1 MQDSGP
7 NTMGV
12 PDDSNPEAD
21 TASGGAPEQPDGP
34 PETTDPDGTP
44 KENPAG

>member
-1 MQDSGP
+1 MSDREGTTS
-7 NTMGV
+7 
-12 PDDSNPEAD
+12 DPETEED
-21 TASGGAPEQPDGP
+21 TASGGAPEEPGP